1 MTTPFERLVSLLNLR
16 TLTFVLGVCLA
27 LAVPSYPAL
36 QWLDA
41 TLASLAT
48 TLTNDPTY
56 LSWIQG
62 TGPVTANWWLQAADL
77 PGLVTH
83 SAGAPPDWG
92 VHPHVP
98 WWFYPARSLLVLA
111 LTAYLCL
118 LVPRLR
124 LCVAVL
130 ATLLLFIVL
139 IVTQL
144 IEEITR
150 FFLLCFHVCVPYLL
164 FHFMMICIV

>member
-111 LTAYLCL
+111 DRKST
-118 LVPRLR
+118 RLNSSH
-124 LCVAVL
+124 VAISYAV
-130 ATLLLFIVL
+130 F
-139 IVTQL
+139 
-144 IEEITR
+144 
-150 FFLLCFHVCVPYLL
+150 C
-164 FHFMMICIV
+164 

>member
-41 TLASLAT
+41 TLAYLAT

-62 TGPVTANWWLQAADL
+62 TGPVTATWWLQAADL

-124 LCVAVL
+124 LSVAVL
-130 ATLLLFIVL
+130 ATLLLRSVAHTSEL
-139 IVTQL
+139 QSRVGRHSCL
-144 IEEITR
+144 PMG
-150 FFLLCFHVCVPYLL
+150 L
-164 FHFMMICIV
+164 

>member
-41 TLASLAT
+41 TLAYLAT

-62 TGPVTANWWLQAADL
+62 TGPVTATWWLQAADL

-83 SAGAPPDWG
+83 SAG
-92 VHPHVP
+92 
-98 WWFYPARSLLVLA
+98 
-111 LTAYLCL
+111 
-118 LVPRLR
+118 
-124 LCVAVL
+124 
-130 ATLLLFIVL
+130 
-139 IVTQL
+139 
-144 IEEITR
+144 EIGR
-150 FFLLCFHVCVPYLL
+150 ASCRERGERAEDGRG
-164 FHFMMICIV
+164 MEKKRR

>member
-41 TLASLAT
+41 TLAYLAT

-62 TGPVTANWWLQAADL
+62 TGPVTATWWLQAADL

-83 SAGAPPDWG
+83 SAGAPPIWG
-92 VHPHVP
+92 AHPHLP
-98 WWFYPARSLLVLA
+98 WWFYCARSLMA
-111 LTAYLCL
+111 LTLTGYLCL
-118 LVPRLR
+118 LVQRFC
-124 LCVAVL
+124 LCRTMPS
-130 ATLLLFIVL
+130 TLLLLIVL

-144 IEEITR
+144 GAAIACYYWLPR
-150 FFLLCFHVCVPYLL
+150 GLSAQYL
-164 FHFMMICIV
+164 

>member
-41 TLASLAT
+41 TLPYLAT
-48 TLTNDPTY
+48 TLTHDPTY
-56 LSWIQG
+56 RSWIQS
-62 TGPVTANWWLQAADL
+62 TGPVTATWWLQAADL
-77 PGLVTH
+77 RGLVTH

-98 WWFYPARSLLVLA
+98 WWLYPARTLLVLA
-111 LTAYLCL
+111 LTAYLVL
-118 LVPRLR
+118 LMTRLR
-124 LCVAVL
+124 LSVAVL
-130 ATLLLFIVL
+130 ATLLLVMVL
-139 IVTQL
+139 IEVG
-144 IEEITR
+144 R
-150 FFLLCFHVCVPYLL
+150 AS
-164 FHFMMICIV
+164 